1 MTSRLDSF
9 SLQQTLG
16 RGFSAKVKLA
26 RNQENQEY
34 ALKIFNLEDPNFN

>member
-9 SLQQTLG
+9 YLQHTLG